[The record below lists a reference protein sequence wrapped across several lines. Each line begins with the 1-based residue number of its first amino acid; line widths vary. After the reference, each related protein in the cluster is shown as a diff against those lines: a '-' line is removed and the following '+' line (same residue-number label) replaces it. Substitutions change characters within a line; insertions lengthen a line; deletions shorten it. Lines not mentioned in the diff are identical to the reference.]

1 MGPPVLFPSA
11 GTVPLQTTLRS
22 SVNTWQCDENDH
34 LNVQFY
40 TAFGDDASTQW
51 LSLNGLGPQA
61 QAQAG
66 LQVRPASDRIRYW
79 KELRGEDSLEIHSA
93 PVEVEPGRLA
103 LYHELR
109 NSYDG
114 SIAATVVRTLECRD
128 GAGQAMPFPAALVAR
143 AQAARVDLPEPGQPR
158 SIGRFGV
165 PPDLTLDQAQLL
177 AMLEIN
183 RAVVAP
189 EECDAVGRLRPRFH
203 FSRFSDGAAILWHRM
218 GFDRVAMRQRQQGTV
233 VLETRTLYRRP
244 IPVGTP
250 TVVLSGLLDVTDRVL
265 HFAHLLFDAETG
277 TLHASGEAVGILF
290 DQQTRRSMKMRG
302 EDRERLSGRLVKEL
316 RG

>member
-1 MGPPVLFPSA
+1 MIA
-11 GTVPLQTTLRS
+11 LQPTFRS

-40 TAFGDDASTQW
+40 TAFGDDASIQW

-61 QAQAG
+61 QARAG
-66 LQVRPASDRIRYW
+66 LRVQPVSDRIRYW
-79 KELRGEDSLEIHSA
+79 KELRGQDSLEIHSA
-93 PVEVEPGRLA
+93 PVEVEPGRIA

-114 SIAATVVRTLECRD
+114 DIAAVMVRDVECRD
-128 GAGQAMPFPAALVAR
+128 AAGRAVPFPTALSDR
-143 AQAARVDLPEPGQPR
+143 AGAARMALPDAGKSR
-158 SIGRFGV
+158 SIGRFGH
-165 PPDLTLDQAQLL
+165 PPELTLQQAQD
-177 AMLEIN
+177 MGMIEIN

-189 EECDAVGRLRPRFH
+189 EECDAFGRLRPRFH

-218 GFDRVAMRQRQQGTV
+218 GFDRVAMRQRQQGSV

-250 TVVLSGLLDVTDRVL
+250 TVVLSGLLDVSDKVL

-277 TLHASGEAVGILF
+277 TLCASGEAVGIQF
-290 DQQTRRSMKMRG
+290 DQQTRRSMALRA
-302 EDRERLSGRLVKEL
+302 EDRERLGGRVVKGLGSGT
-316 RG
+316 